1 MKILYFTSTGNNLYI
16 SKKLGGELLSIPQ
29 LMKNSEF
36 DISGDIVGIVFPVY
50 YATSPKMIRKFLK
63 KVNIKADY
71 LFLICSYG
79 ADGDHNALKIMTK
92 TFEKK
97 GINVNYTNSVLMVD
111 NYLPM
116 FDMAQEKAIK
126 SYSEIDRQI
135 ESIKKDIDSK
145 KEYKLSKK
153 SFTDVPHIEKILEKT
168 MSRKFSIVVG
178 EGCVGCQVCSRVCPQ
193 DNITLTEDKPLLAD
207 NCEFCLGC
215 VHHCKSNVLN
225 INKEQ
230 NPSERFINPYIKL
243 SEIIKSNI

>member
-1 MKILYFTSTGNNLYI
+1 M
-16 SKKLGGELLSIPQ
+16 
-29 LMKNSEF
+29 
-36 DISGDIVGIVFPVY
+36 
-50 YATSPKMIRKFLK
+50 R
-63 KVNIKADY
+63 
-71 LFLICSYG
+71 
-79 ADGDHNALKIMTK
+79 K

-116 FDMAQEKAIK
+116 FDMAHEKAIK
-126 SYSEIDRQI
+126 NYAEIDRQI

-168 MSRKFSIVVG
+168 MTRKFSIVVG

-193 DNITLTEDKPLLAD
+193 DNITLTEDKPVLAD
-207 NCEFCLGC
+207 NYEFCLGC

-230 NPSERFINPYIKL
+230 NPSERFINPFIKL